1 MRAPGPTAWAG
12 VALAALALGGLALW
26 LSRGAALVLDLSWV
40 GCL

>member
-12 VALAALALGGLALW
+12 AALAVLALGGLALW
-26 LSRGAALVLDLSWV
+26 LSRGTALVLDLSWV